1 MTNGV
6 TTQDETTFISLLTS
20 MKQHENLLKY
30 NLNLI
35 DELHADENAH
45 TRIFIKLRSFE
56 KNCQKVLLQ
65 CFLSQMNAGNNSHS
79 KIPETI
85 DDYEIYSQHD
95 FIDAYF
101 MID

>member
-1 MTNGV
+1 MEENMTNGV

-45 TRIFIKLRSFE
+45 TRIFIKLLSHVVCSIETGFHHLFEVSF
-56 KNCQKVLLQ
+56 
-65 CFLSQMNAGNNSHS
+65 
-79 KIPETI
+79 
-85 DDYEIYSQHD
+85 
-95 FIDAYF
+95 
-101 MID
+101 